1 MYVNVER
8 SFKCPLKK
16 EAMNDSQKRTALN
29 KNLYA
34 QMYLIRKAEMLIVE
48 NYKDNGMKT
57 PMHMSMGQEAA
68 AVGVCE
74 ALGPR
79 GQVVGTYRSHALY
92 LAKTGDTDRFFGEM
106 YGKVSGVANGK
117 AGSMHL
123 LSPEHGLLC
132 VSAVVAQTISVGVGI
147 AFANKMK
154 QEDRTVAAFFGDGA
168 MDAGVSWESINFACL
183 KRLPILFVCEDNDL
197 AVNVFA
203 KDRQGFNSLTKIV
216 SQYNCIALE
225 ADTTDVEEIYNL
237 TLKVLGLMK
246 EKNQPGFL
254 MLKCYRYLEHVGVN
268 EDFHLG
274 YRSRS
279 EFVDWY
285 RRDPISIQRQKLS
298 SLGISESEVAELEK
312 ELDARAL
319 RGIESA
325 KAADFP
331 DNSELY
337 KGVFYGE

>member
-1 MYVNVER
+1 MFLE
-8 SFKCPLKK
+8 K
-16 EAMNDSQKRTALN
+16 EAMNDSPKRMALN

-34 QMYLIRKAEMLIVE
+34 QMYLIRKAEMLIAE

-57 PMHMSMGQEAA
+57 PMHMSMGQEATT
-68 AVGVCE
+68 VGVCE

-92 LAKTGDTDRFFGEM
+92 LAKTGDADRFFGEM

-123 LSPEHGLLC
+123 SSPEHGLLC
-132 VSAVVAQTISVGVGI
+132 VSAVVAQTIPVGVGI

-154 QEDRTVAAFFGDGA
+154 QENRTVAVFFGDGA

-183 KRLPILFVCEDNDL
+183 KKLPILFVCEDNGL

-216 SQYNCIALE
+216 GQYNCVALE
-225 ADTTDVEEIYNL
+225 ADTTDVEEIHNL
-237 TLKVLGLMK
+237 TLKILSLMK

-254 MLKCYRYLEHVGVN
+254 KLKCYRYLEHVGVN
-268 EDFHLG
+268 EDFNLG
-274 YRSRS
+274 YRSKD
-279 EFVDWY
+279 EFLNWSI
-285 RRDPISIQRQKLS
+285 RDPISTQRQKLLL
-298 SLGISESEVAELEK
+298 LGIEASEIIGLEK
-312 ELDARAL
+312 ELDAKAL
-319 RGIESA
+319 RGIKSA

-337 KGVFYGE
+337 KEVFCGE

>member
-1 MYVNVER
+1 MTDLQCRKVLNRELY
-8 SFKCPLKK
+8 
-16 EAMNDSQKRTALN
+16 QKI
-29 KNLYA
+29 
-34 QMYLIRKAEMLIVE
+34 YLIKKAEMLIVE

-57 PMHMSMGQEAA
+57 PMHMSMGQEAT

-106 YGKVSGVANGK
+106 YGKVSGVADGK
-117 AGSMHL
+117 SGSMHL
-123 LSPEHGLLC
+123 SSPEHGLLC
-132 VSAVVAQTISVGVGI
+132 VSAVVAQTIPVGVGI

-154 QEDRTVAAFFGDGA
+154 QEDRVVASFFGDGA

-183 KRLPILFVCEDNDL
+183 KELPVLFVCEDNSL

-216 SQYNCIALE
+216 SQYNCVALE

-237 TLKVLGLMK
+237 TLEMLGLMK

-254 MLKCYRYLEHVGVN
+254 KLKCYRYLEHVGVN
-268 EDFHLG
+268 EDFNLG
-274 YRSRS
+274 YRSRT

-285 RRDPISIQRQKLS
+285 KRDSVSIQRQKLL
-298 SLGISESEVAELEK
+298 SLGVSENEVVELEK
-312 ELDARAL
+312 ELDAKAL
-319 RGIESA
+319 KGIESA
-325 KAADFP
+325 KVADFP
-331 DNSELY
+331 DSDELY
-337 KGVFYGE
+337 KGVFYGK